1 MAKEGEELYKLKAIE
16 IAAKHIIPVVPHS
29 HAVLLEEQILVL
41 MMASIK
47 PVAEIVHEYTDD
59 GNTSQHITLPLG
71 EYFISS

>member
-1 MAKEGEELYKLKAIE
+1 
-16 IAAKHIIPVVPHS
+16 
-29 HAVLLEEQILVL
+29 VLLEEQILVL
-41 MMASIK
+41 MMASMK